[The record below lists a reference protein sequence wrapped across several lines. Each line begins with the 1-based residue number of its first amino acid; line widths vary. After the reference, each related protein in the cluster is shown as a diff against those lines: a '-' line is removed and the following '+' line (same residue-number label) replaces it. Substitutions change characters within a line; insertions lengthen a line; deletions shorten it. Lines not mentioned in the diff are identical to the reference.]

1 MKTEQQPVS
10 ELDKQLS
17 TTSVI
22 EGNDGRKF
30 SRTLYNVP
38 EGMTVNDIPGIKEV
52 ISDVG
57 RLAVAAFPHWTDKG
71 KYFIEEILPN
81 TRTLSVIKNSDG
93 TIVGFNRYTLGEVEG
108 INFLYSNYVGI
119 DPAVDE
125 QGKTKY
131 RWNGLMEKTSAAD
144 MGTLSPDVLIG
155 CTAVNEIIMAIK
167 KISEQ
172 TGRVMYPTGSAVPSE
187 IGKLGAKIYGE
198 VNGKDTESSVNIKT
212 LIRQGKSP
220 YPRGNAKLPLME
232 KLNLGVNEAVV
243 YLSISSSLNSR
254 LNPK

>member
-1 MKTEQQPVS
+1 MKTEQPPVS

-57 RLAVAAFPHWTDKG
+57 RIAIAAFPHWTDKG
-71 KYFIEEILPN
+71 KDFTEKILPS
-81 TRTLSVIKNSDG
+81 TRTLSVIKDSDG

-125 QGKTKY
+125 KGKTKY

-172 TGRVMYPTGSAVPSE
+172 TGRVMYPNGAAVPPE

-198 VNGKDTESSVNIKT
+198 VNGKDAESSVNIKT

-220 YPRGNAKLPLME
+220 YPRGNARLPLME
-232 KLNLGVNEAVV
+232 NLNLGVNEAVV
-243 YLSISSSLNSR
+243 YLSISSPLNSR

>member
-1 MKTEQQPVS
+1 MGTEQLPVL
-10 ELDKQLS
+10 ERDKQLS

-22 EGNDGRKF
+22 EGNDGRSF

-38 EGMTVNDIPGIKEV
+38 EGMTVNDIPGIQKV
-52 ISDVG
+52 ISEVG
-57 RLAVAAFPHWTDKG
+57 RIAVAAFPHWTDKG

-81 TRTLSVIKNSDG
+81 TLTLSVIKDRDG
-93 TIVGFNRYTLGEVEG
+93 AIVGFNRYTLGEVEG

-125 QGKTKY
+125 KGKTKY
-131 RWNGLMEKTSAAD
+131 RRNGLMEKTSATD

-155 CTAVNEIIMAIK
+155 CTAVHEIIMAIT

-172 TGRVMYPTGSAVPSE
+172 TGRVMYPNGPAVPPR
-187 IGKLGAKIYGE
+187 IGKLGAKIYGK
-198 VNGKDTESSVNIKT
+198 VNGKDEESSVNVKT
-212 LIRQGKSP
+212 LIRQGKSS
-220 YPRGNAKLPLME
+220 YARGDARLPLME

-243 YLSISSSLNSR
+243 YLSISKSLNSR